1 MNLSSSN
8 LKTPAQT
15 SGGFGKT
22 IFRGFAAA
30 ALFLS
35 SFLFLASCADSASER
50 ADKVGGITARQ
61 VIENPSAYVGKTVT
75 VSGDV

>member
-35 SFLFLASCADSASER
+35 SGEANWITGINLPVD
-50 ADKVGGITARQ
+50 GGLTAGSFRM
-61 VIENPSAYVGKTVT
+61 IEDLG
-75 VSGDV
+75 G